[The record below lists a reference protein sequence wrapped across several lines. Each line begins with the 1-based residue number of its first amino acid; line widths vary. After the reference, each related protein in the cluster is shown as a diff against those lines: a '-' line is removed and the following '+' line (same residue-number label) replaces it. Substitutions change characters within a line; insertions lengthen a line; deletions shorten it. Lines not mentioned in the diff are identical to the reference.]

1 MQLHETYPRAQPG
14 GIGVSF
20 RILIVDDEPQIRDI
34 LRKII
39 DRHENWTVCGEA
51 ADGVQA
57 IDKAAELKPDL
68 ILLDISMPNLDGLSA
83 LPRIREQCPDSGIV
97 ILTLHESLD
106 MARASS
112 AAGAWGYVAKSL
124 AATALVPEIE
134 KVEAALTFPRK

>member
-1 MQLHETYPRAQPG
+1 
-14 GIGVSF
+14 VSF

-39 DRHENWTVCGEA
+39 DRHKNWIVCGEA

-57 IDKAAELKPDL
+57 IDRAAELKPDL

-112 AAGAWGYVAKSL
+112 AAGAWAYIAKSL
-124 AATALVPEIE
+124 ASTELVPEIE
-134 KVEAALTFPRK
+134 KVEAALTLPRK

>member
-1 MQLHETYPRAQPG
+1 
-14 GIGVSF
+14 VSF

-39 DRHENWTVCGEA
+39 DRHENWIVCGEA
-51 ADGVQA
+51 ADGLQA

-106 MARASS
+106 MARVSS
-112 AAGAWGYVAKSL
+112 AAGAWGYIAKSL
-124 AATALVPEIE
+124 ASTELVPEIE
-134 KVEAALTFPRK
+134 KVEAALTLPRKSFSA

>member
-1 MQLHETYPRAQPG
+1 
-14 GIGVSF
+14 VSF